1 MKTGRLSYTKDEAG
15 ERRIDV
21 AALERVFGKTVSPS
35 HSSRGNGASPATD
48 AQGVAG
54 HVTHEPESERVIAAQ
69 RETIAQAEATIRDLR
84 ARLDAADTRLDRLL
98 LTDRRENVR
107 DPAQLRRPWWRRWL
121 R

>member
-69 RETIAQAEATIRDLR
+69 RETIERMDATIRDLH
-84 ARLDAADTRLDRLL
+84 ARLDREAEERRGLIAI
-98 LTDRRENVR
+98 LTDQR
-107 DPAQLRRPWWRRWL
+107 RRPWWRRWF